1 MLGSSNGE
9 ERMNELLGKVALVTG
24 AASGIG
30 AASAER
36 LLQAGAQ
43 VILVDRDGEKL
54 AAMAS
59 RLGDQTKPLQVD
71 LLSPTDV
78 ASIPG
83 RAVELCGQLDI
94 VHLNAGLY
102 VGGDILGGDADAWDR
117 MLALNVNSVFRL
129 ARDILPH
136 MVSRQTGDIVVTSS
150 IAGHIA
156 VAHEPVYSA
165 SKHAVQAFVH
175 GLRRQVAPHGI
186 RVGEVSPGIAITPLL
201 DSWTPEN
208 RKNLLEG
215 KGGLPPEE
223 IAEAV
228 MFMLTR
234 PRHVTVRDIVILPQ
248 NQDI

>member
-1 MLGSSNGE
+1 
-9 ERMNELLGKVALVTG
+9 MNELAGRIALVTG

-43 VILVDRDGEKL
+43 VILADHDETGL
-54 AAMAS
+54 AAMVD
-59 RLGDQTKPLQVD
+59 RLGRSAKALKVD
-71 LLSPTDV
+71 LLDPAAV
-78 ASIPG
+78 ASIPE
-83 RAVELCGQLDI
+83 RAIGLYGQLDI

-102 VGGDILGGDADAWDR
+102 VGGDVLGGDADAWDR

-136 MVSRQTGDIVVTSS
+136 MVSRRTGDIVVTSS

-156 VAHEPVYSA
+156 IAHEPVYSA
-165 SKHAVQAFVH
+165 SKHAVLAFVH

-228 MFMLTR
+228 LFMVTR

>member
-1 MLGSSNGE
+1 
-9 ERMNELLGKVALVTG
+9 MNELSGKVALVTG

-36 LLQAGAQ
+36 LLQAGAR
-43 VILVDRDGEKL
+43 VVLCDRDGVRLE
-54 AAMAS
+54 AMAS
-59 RLGDQTKPLQVD
+59 RLGEHAIPLRAD
-71 LLSPTDV
+71 LVNANDV
-78 ASIPG
+78 AAIPT
-83 RAVELCGQLDI
+83 RIIELCGQLDI

-102 VGGDILGGDADAWDR
+102 VGGDVLNGDADAWDR

-129 ARDILPH
+129 AREVLPH
-136 MVSRQTGDIVVTSS
+136 MVSRGTGDLVMTSS
-150 IAGHIA
+150 IAGHVA

-175 GLRRQVAPHGI
+175 ALRRQVAPHGI

-228 MFMLTR
+228 LFMLTR